1 MALVNET
8 PQWKALEAHWKQ
20 MSEVRMRDLFA
31 ADPGRAAR
39 MSRRAPNL
47 FVDFSKNI
55 ATDETLRLL
64 LDLAPGGGFTVAG
77 VGHVNHALRGASSD
91 RDEEFCRR
99 LASGLGLPFESA
111 RRDVSALARANRTSI
126 EAAAREARYEALAE
140 MAGRLGADLTATG
153 HTRDDQAE
161 TVLSAAK
168 SPASARYTDVET
180 TWSIDVPAATSRDF
194 NSSSTCVA

>member
-64 LDLAPGGGFTVAG
+64 LDLANAVDLSGWIRKMFRGDHINNTENRAVL
-77 VGHVNHALRGASSD
+77 HVALRNRSNRPILVDG
-91 RDEEFCRR
+91 E
-99 LASGLGLPFESA
+99 
-111 RRDVSALARANRTSI
+111 DVMPGIN
-126 EAAAREARYEALAE
+126 AE
-140 MAGRLGADLTATG
+140 LD
-153 HTRDDQAE
+153 
-161 TVLSAAK
+161 
-168 SPASARYTDVET
+168 
-180 TWSIDVPAATSRDF
+180 
-194 NSSSTCVA
+194 